1 VQRWRARSAA
11 ILTGI
16 GTILADDPRLSV
28 RSGGAEVRQPVRV
41 ILDSDL
47 KTPPSAR
54 VFESAGEQG
63 VWIFTAS
70 ADARRSAALVARGAR
85 VEQCAAASRVDIARV
100 LAQLGK
106 RGINEVLV
114 EAGATLAG
122 ALIEQQCVDEL
133 LLYIAPL
140 VLGDAA
146 RGLLKLPE
154 PPSLEQ
160 ARRFAVVESVA
171 VGADQRLRLRM
182 T

>member
-1 VQRWRARSAA
+1 M
-11 ILTGI
+11 
-16 GTILADDPRLSV
+16 
-28 RSGGAEVRQPVRV
+28 
-41 ILDSDL
+41 
-47 KTPPSAR
+47 
-54 VFESAGEQG
+54 
-63 VWIFTAS
+63 WIFTTS
-70 ADARRSAALVARGAR
+70 TDARRSAALIARGAR
-85 VEQCAAASRVDIARV
+85 VELSAGAERVDIAQV
-100 LAQLGK
+100 LAKLGK
-106 RGINEVLV
+106 SGINEVLV

-154 PPSLEQ
+154 PASLEQ
-160 ARRFAVVESVA
+160 ARRFEVVETLA